1 MPQKTN
7 LNISPYFDD
16 FDKND
21 NFYRV
26 LFKPGYPVQA
36 RELTNLQSILQNQ
49 IESFGSHIFKE
60 GSMVIPGSVT
70 YDNRYFCV
78 KVNPDHLGIDITV
91 YLKDLIGKRVKGQ
104 ESGIVA
110 SIKNYTLPP
119 DDGVEDITIY
129 IKYLDSGNDFQIS
142 QFPDGEILILE
153 ENITYG
159 NTTINSGDTI
169 LTVLSQNATAVG
181 SAVGLD
187 QGVYFIRGTFVDV
200 QKDQIVLEPYS
211 TTPSYRVG
219 LNILEEIV
227 TANDDTTLNDNAR
240 GFSNY
245 AAPGADRFKISVH
258 LTKKSIDDFEDIN
271 FVELV
276 RVDNGEIKKLQNAT
290 TYSEIQKYLAKR
302 TFEESGNYAI
312 DPFTIDVLNSLNDEI
327 SSQGVYVE
335 SQKTEEGNTPSDDLM
350 CVRVSPG
357 RAYVKG
363 FDVSLD
369 GSRIIDVPK
378 PRTTKTINEALIP
391 FEMGNRLK
399 VNNVYGTPIIGLSN
413 TNTIKLYNKRRNTST
428 TNAGTGTQIGE
439 ARIYS
444 FGVSDA
450 PYSNATTEWD
460 LYLFDVQ
467 TYTALTLS
475 LGITGTECPASSYV
489 RGLSSGASGY
499 VVSDPSST
507 LVTLTQTSGNFLVG
521 EQIII
526 NENLETTRNIQSVT
540 AYTTSDIK
548 SVYQDSNGINASM
561 GCDFI
566 ADTVLYRTIPSG
578 FNLTD
583 RISVTT
589 GGIVTCPGRTFL
601 GIKVDSIIRYQKAGS
616 STETFNRVSA
626 VAGDGLSMTVVAL
639 DSDVSGICDKT
650 LPSSATETTT
660 FSIGNPQLLNVDKA
674 SLYTPLP
681 KKNISSVG
689 LDNSNLLI
697 SSQVTGKSTNANGQ
711 LTVNLSDVTG
721 ITSAFFEAYDAE
733 KYSIHYSN
741 GTIAANTSS
750 QFSLGSN
757 GGSVTFTGLTASQSN
772 VSVNVTLKK
781 SRISSKSKNYIRS
794 EKLVIDKTSGVSTVT
809 SGLTTSK
816 YYGLRVEDAEISLN
830 LPDVANV
837 IAIYQSVDTNQPILD
852 KLTFVS
858 GLALD
863 TNTIVGEKIIGSK
876 SRAIGQL
883 VTRSSPTE
891 IEFVYLNSR
900 LFEVGETVTFKES
913 NIETN
918 IQGITKGSYLSL
930 TSNYTLDK
938 GQKDQ
943 YCDYSKLV
951 RTQGGIVPSKQ
962 LLAIFNYYEIQ
973 SGNSGDIF
981 TVNSYTK
988 DRFTNDIPLL
998 SNNLRATDTLDFR
1011 PRVSKFTSTSASP
1024 FAFSS
1029 RSFESTI
1036 NYVITPNESSLVGYS
1051 YYLPRIDKVT
1061 LNKLGQVSVIVGSP
1075 AEVPSPPADV
1085 DDAMDLAEITLP
1097 AYLYDPKVGVNYK
1110 LYDNRRFTMR
1120 DIAALESRIKNI
1132 EINTSLNL
1140 LELDTQ
1146 SLQIQDADGLS
1157 RFKTGFIAD
1166 DFKNLDL
1173 IDTKNADVKCDVDT
1187 SKGELISPVDFWSI
1201 NSELALDS
1209 GIDRTTADY
1218 STNLKLLDPNTRKT
1232 GDLITLNYEEVGWL
1246 EQPQASNVENVN
1258 PFNVIEYVGGIFLD
1272 PAADNWVRTIYVD
1285 DVRTEST
1292 GAQWVEKSNT
1302 ATDVNVDVQNIG
1314 GDIATTTTTT
1324 RTTSFTN
1331 VLEGPSREFT
1341 YVESVKISGDTDPWM
1356 RSRNVYFATSGLKPF
1371 TQHYHYLDKIAN
1383 VDFVPKLMEIEMIS
1397 GTFQVDEI
1405 VRGHLGS
1412 EGLVIRFICRAPNHK
1427 QSIVPELSTSTYTV
1441 SPYDRTST
1449 LGTSYSP
1456 SSTILNVG
1464 ARLLATDMTNYGGFV
1479 VPGVI
1484 LSGES
1489 SGAVARVTNV
1499 RLITDNYGDL
1509 VGTFFIRD
1517 ANLTPP
1523 PSIRIQSGQRE
1534 FKITAA
1540 PPGITPLP
1548 GSTTYASNAST
1559 TYSGSGVILHQNTNT
1574 VNVRNPPRPSD
1585 RPSEVDVNIG
1595 VSVERRRAGKDPL
1608 AQSFTVDETGAFLT
1622 GMDVYFA
1629 TKDPNAKLFVEIRTV
1644 ELGTPTNQLVQDYA
1658 RTALEPNQIN
1668 VSSDASVPTRITFP
1682 SPIYLES
1689 GREYAAVFL
1698 APTSDLFEMWVG
1710 TMGKKTVRTSNLPDV
1725 QSVVVTKQYS
1735 GGSLFKSQNG
1745 TIWTASQYQDLTF
1758 KLYKAK
1764 FVKTGDVVFYNGG
1777 VDAGSKNVSNI
1788 PNNGI
1793 KTLPKKLKVGITN
1806 TSSLGAILTPGR
1818 KVGEGATNATSTT
1831 GIIEKIGGPINTL
1844 GVTTG
1849 IGYSGSSATY
1859 SSVPLYSISGN
1870 GSGALA
1876 DITTNSS
1883 GTITGVSIV
1892 SASKGNGYA
1901 LGDSLGVTTSYFG
1914 KGSGAVLT
1922 VSAVN
1927 GIDTLYLTNVQGES
1941 FTNAQDLIYYAGTT
1955 RTTSGTTIRGSS
1967 SQVNDLY
1974 SGKVFEVNQYNH
1986 GMHGA
1991 NNLVKIQNILPD
2003 TAPIALTAN
2012 LGTSDTTI
2020 SVASTTTFGTFEGI
2034 STARGYV
2041 LVENEVIE
2049 YTNISGGVL
2058 TIGTRG
2064 VNGAGNIIPHPSGSV
2079 AYSYQANGVSLTR
2092 INTTH
2097 TLPSNATLVSAK
2109 SLDRYYLEIDRG
2121 SRASGT
2127 GQLSFADEKALG
2139 GNKIQI
2145 SQNHQFS
2152 NIEPR
2157 FNIITPGKGTTISS
2171 KIRTVSGTSAGG
2183 SEVSFIDQGYE
2194 TVTLNK
2200 TSFLSTPRMVCSQI
2214 NETTRLTTLPL
2225 NKSLTLRISL
2235 SSQDS
2240 NLSPVLDMQNT
2251 TFILGRNRINRPIAD
2266 YTIDS
2271 RCKLNSGDPHSAV
2284 YITNRIDL
2292 QQPATSLKVL
2302 LSACRLPES
2311 DFRVLYKLFKGDSSE
2326 VQQSYI
2332 LFPGYDNM
2340 RDTNGDGYGDL
2351 VIDAAKNTGRADK
2364 IVNASNRDQ
2373 FLEYQF
2379 TAQNLDPF
2387 TGFVVKVV
2395 MTSSS
2400 ESSPMRFKDF
2410 RAIALA

>member
-21 NFYRV
+21 NFYKV

-70 YDNRYFCV
+70 YDNRYFSV

-91 YLKDLIGKRVKGQ
+91 YLNNLIGKKVKGQ
-104 ESGIVA
+104 DSGIVA
-110 SIKNYTLPP
+110 SIKKYTLPP
-119 DDGVEDITIY
+119 DEGVEDITLY

-142 QFPDGEILILE
+142 QFSDGEILILE
-153 ENITYG
+153 ENIIYG
-159 NTTINSGDTI
+159 NTTINSGDTV

-245 AAPGADRFKISVH
+245 AAPGADRFKISVN
-258 LTKKSIDDFEDIN
+258 LTKKSLDDFEDTN

-276 RVDNGEIKKLQNAT
+276 RVDRGEIKKLQNAT

-335 SQKTEEGNTPSDDLM
+335 SQKTEERNTPSDDLM

-378 PRTTKTINEALIP
+378 PRTTKTIDEALIP

-399 VNNVYGTPIIGLSN
+399 VNNAYGTPIIGLSN
-413 TNTIKLYNKRRNTST
+413 TNTIKLYNQRRNTST

-444 FGVSDA
+444 FSVSDA

-475 LGITGTECPASSYV
+475 LAITGTECPATSYV

-526 NENLETTRNIQSVT
+526 NENLETPRNIQSVT

-566 ADTVLYRTIPSG
+566 ADTVLYRTIPNG

-583 RISVTT
+583 RISIGTA
-589 GGIVTCPGRTFL
+589 GIVTCPSKTFI
-601 GIKVDSIIRYQKAGS
+601 GIKTDSILRYQKPGAT
-616 STETFNRVSA
+616 TETFNRVTEVS
-626 VAGDGLSMTVVAL
+626 GDGLKMTVVAL
-639 DSDVSGICDKT
+639 NSSVIGICDAS
-650 LPSSATETTT
+650 LPSTTETTT

-681 KKNISSVG
+681 KKNISNVS

-697 SSQVTGKSTNANGQ
+697 GAQVTGKTTNASGQ

-741 GTIAANTSS
+741 GGIGTNTSS
-750 QFSLGSN
+750 QFSLGAN
-757 GGSVTFTGLTASQSN
+757 GGSVTFSGLSPSQSN

-781 SRISSKSKNYIRS
+781 STISSKSKNYIRS
-794 EKLVIDKTSGVSTVT
+794 EKVVIDKTSGVSTVT
-809 SGLTTSK
+809 SGLSTNK
-816 YYGLRVEDAEISLN
+816 YYGLRVEDSEISLN
-830 LPDVANV
+830 LPDVANIV
-837 IAIYQSVDTNQPILD
+837 AIYQSVDTSQPILD
-852 KLTFVS
+852 KLTFVT

-863 TNTIVGEKIIGSK
+863 TTTILGEKIIGSK

-883 VTRSSPTE
+883 VTRSSSTE
-891 IEFVYLNSR
+891 IEFAYLNSR
-900 LFEVGETVTFKES
+900 TFEVGETVTFKES
-913 NIETN
+913 NIQTN
-918 IQGITKGSYLSL
+918 IQGITKGSYLNL

-951 RTQGGIVPSKQ
+951 RTQGGVVPSKQ
-962 LLAIFNYYEIQ
+962 LLVIFNYYQIQ
-973 SGNSGDIF
+973 NGNSGDIF

-998 SNNLRATDTLDFR
+998 LNNLRASDTLDFR

-1029 RSFESTI
+1029 RSFESTV
-1036 NYVITPNESSLVGYS
+1036 NYIITPNESSLVGYS

-1061 LNKLGQVSVIVGSP
+1061 LNKLGQVSVIVGTP
-1075 AEVPSPPADV
+1075 AEVPSPPVDV

-1120 DIAALESRIKNI
+1120 DIASLESRIKNI
-1132 EINTSLNL
+1132 ETNTSLNL

-1173 IDTKNADVKCDVDT
+1173 VDTQNVDVRCDVDT

-1218 STNLKLLDPNTRKT
+1218 SRNLKLLDPNARKT

-1292 GAQWVEKSNT
+1292 GAQWVEQANT
-1302 ATDVNVDVQNIG
+1302 TTDVNVDTQRQG
-1314 GDIATTTTTT
+1314 RDTTTTTTTT
-1324 RTTSFTN
+1324 RTTAFTN

-1341 YVESVKISGDTDPWM
+1341 YVESVKISGNSDPWM
-1356 RSRNVYFATSGLKPF
+1356 RSRNVYFAASALKPF

-1383 VDFVPKLMEIEMIS
+1383 VDFVPKLIEIEMIS
-1397 GTFQVDEI
+1397 GTFQVFEPI
-1405 VRGHLGS
+1405 RGHLGS
-1412 EGLVIRFICRAPNHK
+1412 DLIIRFRSQAPNHK
-1427 QSIVPELSTSTYTV
+1427 QQIVPELATETYNV
-1441 SPYDRTST
+1441 NPYDRTST
-1449 LGTSYSP
+1449 LGTTYSP
-1456 SSTILNVG
+1456 SSTVMNVSARIL
-1464 ARLLATDMTNYGGFV
+1464 ASDMTQYGGFV
-1479 VPGVI
+1479 VPGTI
-1484 LSGES
+1484 LNGES

-1499 RLITDNYGDL
+1499 RLITDNFGDL

-1523 PSIRIQSGQRE
+1523 PPIKIQSGQRE

-1559 TYSGSGVILHQNTNT
+1559 TYSGSGVILQQNTGT

-1585 RPSEVDVNIG
+1585 RPSEVDVDI
-1595 VSVERRRAGKDPL
+1595 SVERRRAGKDPL

-1629 TKDPNAKLFVEIRTV
+1629 AKDPNAKLFVEIRTV
-1644 ELGTPTNQLVQDYA
+1644 ELGTPTNQLVQDYS
-1658 RTALEPNQIN
+1658 RMTLSPDQIN
-1668 VSSDASVPTRITFP
+1668 LSNDASVPTRITFP

-1710 TMGKKTVRTSNLPDV
+1710 TMGKRTVRTSNLPDV
-1725 QSVVVTKQYS
+1725 QSVIVSKQYS

-1764 FVKTGDVVFYNGG
+1764 FVPTGDVVFYNGG

-1793 KTLPKKLKVGITN
+1793 KTLPKKLSVGIAN
-1806 TSSLGAILTPGR
+1806 TTSLGAILAPGR
-1818 KVGEGATNATSTT
+1818 KVGEGAPSATSAT
-1831 GIIEKIGGPINTL
+1831 GIIEKIGGPITTL

-1849 IGYSGSSATY
+1849 IGYSSTSATY
-1859 SSVPLYSISGN
+1859 SSIPLYSISGN

-1876 DITTNSS
+1876 NIVTNSS
-1883 GTITGVSIV
+1883 GTITGATIV
-1892 SASKGNGYA
+1892 SGSKGNGYA

-1922 VSAVN
+1922 VSAVD

-1941 FTNAQDLIYYAGTT
+1941 FTNAQDLIYYVGNT
-1955 RTTSGTTIRGSS
+1955 RTTSSTTIRGAS
-1967 SQVNDLY
+1967 SQISDLY
-1974 SGKVFEVNQYNH
+1974 SGKVFEVNQHNH

-2003 TAPIALTAN
+2003 TAPIALTTD
-2012 LGTSDTTI
+2012 LGISDTTI

-2064 VNGAGNIIPHPSGSV
+2064 VNGPGNIIPHPSGSV

-2097 TLPSNATLVSAK
+2097 TLPSNATLVGAK
-2109 SLDRYYLEIDRG
+2109 TLDRYYLEIDRG
-2121 SRASGT
+2121 SRATGT

-2139 GNKIQI
+2139 GNNIQV

-2171 KIRTVSGTSAGG
+2171 QIRTVSGTSAGG
-2183 SEVSFIDQGYE
+2183 SEVSFTDQGYE
-2194 TVTLNK
+2194 AVTLNK

-2214 NETTRLTTLPL
+2214 NETTRLTTLPH
-2225 NKSLTLRISL
+2225 NKSLTLRINL
-2235 SSQDS
+2235 STQDP

-2266 YTIDS
+2266 YTLDS

-2326 VQQSYI
+2326 IEQSYI
-2332 LFPGYDNM
+2332 LFPGYDNL
-2340 RDTNGDGYGDL
+2340 RDTNGDGYGDV
-2351 VIDAAKNTGRADK
+2351 VIDSSKNTGRSDK
-2364 IVNASNRDQ
+2364 FVKPSNRDQ

-2400 ESSPMRFKDF
+2400 ESSPIRFKDF

>member
-1 MPQKTN
+1 M
-7 LNISPYFDD
+7 
-16 FDKND
+16 
-21 NFYRV
+21 
-26 LFKPGYPVQA
+26 
-36 RELTNLQSILQNQ
+36 
-49 IESFGSHIFKE
+49 FKE

-70 YDNRYFCV
+70 YDNRYFSV

-91 YLKDLIGKRVKGQ
+91 YLKDLIGKKVKGQ
-104 ESGIVA
+104 DSGIVA

-119 DDGVEDITIY
+119 DEGVEDITLY

-142 QFPDGEILILE
+142 QFSDGEILILE

-159 NTTINSGDTI
+159 NTTINSGDTV

-211 TTPSYRVG
+211 ATPSYRVG

-245 AAPGADRFKISVH
+245 AAPGADRFKISVQ
-258 LTKKSIDDFEDIN
+258 LTKKSLDDFEDTN

-276 RVDNGEIKKLQNAT
+276 RVDRGEIKKLQNST
-290 TYSEIQKYLAKR
+290 VYSEIQKYLAKR

-335 SQKTEEGNTPSDDLM
+335 TEKTEEGNTPSDDLM

-391 FEMGNRLK
+391 FEMGNLLK
-399 VNNVYGTPIIGLSN
+399 INNVYGTPIIGLSN
-413 TNTIKLYNKRRNTST
+413 TNTVKLYNRRRNTST
-428 TNAGTGTQIGE
+428 TNAGTGTNIGD

-444 FGVSDA
+444 FSVSDA

-467 TYTALTLS
+467 TYTTLTLS
-475 LGITGTECPASSYV
+475 LSITGTECPETSYI

-499 VVSDPSST
+499 VVSNPNST

-548 SVYQDSNGINASM
+548 SVYQDSSAIT

-583 RISVTT
+583 RISITT
-589 GGIVTCPGRTFL
+589 AGAVTCPGRSFL
-601 GIKVDSIIRYQKAGS
+601 GIKVDSIIKYQKAES

-626 VAGDGLSMTVVAL
+626 VSADGLSMTVVAL
-639 DSDVSGICDKT
+639 DSNVSGICDKS

-660 FSIGNPQLLNVDKA
+660 FSVITPQLLNVNEA
-674 SLYTPLP
+674 SLYTILP
-681 KKNISSVG
+681 KKNISNVI

-697 SSQVTGKSTNANGQ
+697 SAQVNGKTTNASGQ

-733 KYSIHYSN
+733 KYSIHYSS
-741 GTIAANTSS
+741 GAIAENTPS

-757 GGSVTFTGLTASQSN
+757 GGSVTFTGLSPSQSN
-772 VSVNVTLKK
+772 VSVNVTL
-781 SRISSKSKNYIRS
+781 RRGTITSKSKNYIRS
-794 EKLVIDKTSGVSTVT
+794 EKLIINRTSGVSTVT

-816 YYGLRVEDAEISLN
+816 CYGLRVEDSEISLN
-830 LPDVANV
+830 LPDVASV
-837 IAIYQSVDTNQPILD
+837 IAIYQSVDTNIPILD

-858 GLALD
+858 GLSLD
-863 TNTIVGEKIIGSK
+863 TTTVIGEKIIGSK

-883 VTRSSPTE
+883 VTQSSSSE
-891 IEFVYLNSR
+891 VEFVYLNSR
-900 LFEVGETVTFKES
+900 TFEVGETVTFKES
-913 NIETN
+913 NIQSN
-918 IQGITKGSYLSL
+918 IQGITKGSYLNL
-930 TSNYTLDK
+930 TSNYNLDK

-943 YCDYSKLV
+943 YYDYSRIV
-951 RTQGGIVPSKQ
+951 RSSGTIPSKQ
-962 LLAIFNYYEIQ
+962 LLVIFNYYKIQ
-973 SGNSGDIF
+973 NGNSGDIF

-998 SNNLRATDTLDFR
+998 NNNIRATDTLDFR
-1011 PRVSKFTSTSASP
+1011 PRVNKFTSTTVSP

-1029 RSFESTI
+1029 RSFESTV

-1061 LNKLGQVSVIVGSP
+1061 INKLGQVSVIAGTP
-1075 AEVPSPPADV
+1075 AEVPSPPVDV

-1097 AYLYDPKVGVNYK
+1097 AYLYDPRVGVNYK

-1120 DIAALESRIKNI
+1120 DIASLESRIKNI
-1132 EINTSLNL
+1132 ETNTSLNL

-1173 IDTKNADVKCDVDT
+1173 IDTQNTDVRCDVDT

-1218 STNLKLLDPNTRKT
+1218 STNLKLIDPNVRKT

-1272 PAADNWVRTIYVD
+1272 PAADNWVRTIYID

-1292 GAQWVEKSNT
+1292 GAQWVEQANT
-1302 ATDVNVDVQNIG
+1302 TITDTDVDVDVVKKKRK
-1314 GDIATTTTTT
+1314 TTTTTT
-1324 RTTSFTN
+1324 TTTERTTEFTN
-1331 VLEGPSREFT
+1331 VLQGPSREFT
-1341 YVESVKISGDTDPWM
+1341 YVESVKISGNSDPWM
-1356 RSRNVYFATSGLKPF
+1356 RSRNVYFAASALKPF

-1383 VDFVPKLMEIEMIS
+1383 VDFVPKLIEIEMIS
-1397 GTFQVDEI
+1397 GTFQVYEPI
-1405 VRGHLGS
+1405 RGHLGG
-1412 EGLVIRFICRAPNHK
+1412 ELLIRFRSQVPNHK
-1427 QSIVPELSTSTYTV
+1427 QSTVPELSTETYNV
-1441 SPYDRTST
+1441 NPYDRTSI

-1456 SSTILNVG
+1456 TSTVMNVSARIL
-1464 ARLLATDMTNYGGFV
+1464 ASDMTQYGGFV
-1479 VPGVI
+1479 VPGTI

-1523 PSIRIQSGQRE
+1523 PPIRIQSGQRE

-1548 GSTTYASNAST
+1548 GSTTYASDAST
-1559 TYSGSGVILHQNTNT
+1559 TYSGSGVILTQNTRT
-1574 VNVRNPPRPSD
+1574 VNVRNPSRPSD
-1585 RPSEVDVNIG
+1585 RPSEVEVDVETN
-1595 VSVERRRAGKDPL
+1595 VNVKKRRCGKDPL

-1622 GMDVYFA
+1622 GMDVYFGA
-1629 TKDPNAKLFVEIRTV
+1629 KDPNAKVFVEIRTV

-1658 RTALEPNQIN
+1658 RTSLSPDQIN
-1668 VSSDASVPTRITFP
+1668 ISSDASKPTRITFP

-1793 KTLPKKLKVGITN
+1793 KTFPKKLKVGITT
-1806 TSSLGAILTPGR
+1806 TSSLGSILVPG
-1818 KVGEGATNATSTT
+1818 KKIGAGATNSTSTV
-1831 GIIEKIGGPINTL
+1831 GIIEKIGGPITTL

-1849 IGYSGSSATY
+1849 IGYSSSAATY
-1859 SSVPLYSISGN
+1859 NSVPLYSITGN
-1870 GSGALA
+1870 GSGGLA
-1876 DITTNSS
+1876 NITTNSV
-1883 GTITGVSIV
+1883 GTITGASVVSI
-1892 SASKGNGYA
+1892 SKGNGYA
-1901 LGDSLGVTTSYFG
+1901 LGDSLGITTSYFG

-1922 VSAVN
+1922 VSAVD
-1927 GIDTLYLTNVQGES
+1927 GIDTMYLTNVQGES
-1941 FTNAQDLIYYAGTT
+1941 FTNGQDLVYYNGNT
-1955 RTTSGTTIRGSS
+1955 RTSTGATIRGSS
-1967 SQVNDLY
+1967 SQISDLY
-1974 SGKVFEVNQYNH
+1974 SGKVFEINQHNH

-1991 NNLVKIQNILPD
+1991 NNLVKIQNVFPD
-2003 TAPIALTAN
+2003 TSPVVLTTD
-2012 LGTSDTTI
+2012 LGISDTTI
-2020 SVASTTTFGTFEGI
+2020 SVASTTLFETFEGI
-2034 STARGYV
+2034 TTSRGYV

-2049 YTNISGGVL
+2049 YTSISGGVL

-2079 AYSYQANGVSLTR
+2079 TYSYQANGVSLTR

-2097 TLPSNATLVSAK
+2097 TLPTNATLVSTK

-2121 SRASGT
+2121 SRASGST
-2127 GQLSFADEKALG
+2127 QLNFIDEKTLG
-2139 GNKIQI
+2139 GNNIQV

-2157 FNIITPGKGTTISS
+2157 FNVITPGKGTTISS
-2171 KIRTVSGTSAGG
+2171 QIRTISGTSGGG
-2183 SEVSFIDQGYE
+2183 SEVSFLDQGYE
-2194 TVTLNK
+2194 PVTLNK
-2200 TSFLSTPRMVCSQI
+2200 TSFLTTPRMVASQI

-2225 NKSLTLRISL
+2225 NKSLTLRINL

-2240 NLSPVLDMQNT
+2240 NLSPVLDTQNA
-2251 TFILGRNRINRPIAD
+2251 TFILGRNRIDNPISD
-2266 YTIDS
+2266 YSLDG
-2271 RCKLNSGDPHSAV
+2271 RCKLTSGDPHSAI

-2326 VQQSYI
+2326 ISQSYI
-2332 LFPGYDNM
+2332 LFPGYDNL
-2340 RDTNGDGYGDL
+2340 RDTDGDGYGDL
-2351 VIDAAKNTGRADK
+2351 VIDPSKNTGRADK
-2364 IVNASNRDQ
+2364 FVRSSNRDE

-2379 TAQNLDPF
+2379 TSQDLDPF
-2387 TGFVVKVV
+2387 TGFVIKVV
-2395 MTSSS
+2395 MSSSS
-2400 ESSPMRFKDF
+2400 ESSPIRFRDF

>member
-104 ESGIVA
+104 DSGIIA

-119 DDGVEDITIY
+119 DEGIEDITIY

-245 AAPGADRFKISVH
+245 AAPGADRFKISVN
-258 LTKKSIDDFEDIN
+258 LTKKSLDDFEDTN

-276 RVDNGEIKKLQNAT
+276 RVDRGEIKKLQNAT

-312 DPFTIDVLNSLNDEI
+312 DPFTVDVLNSLNDEI

-475 LGITGTECPASSYV
+475 LGITGTECPATSYV

-601 GIKVDSIIRYQKAGS
+601 GIKIDSIIRYQKAGS

-962 LLAIFNYYEIQ
+962 LLAIFNYYQIQ

-1029 RSFESTI
+1029 RSFESTV
-1036 NYVITPNESSLVGYS
+1036 NYIITPNESSLVGYS

-1061 LNKLGQVSVIVGSP
+1061 LNKLGQVSVIVGAP
-1075 AEVPSPPADV
+1075 AEVPAPPVDV

-1456 SSTILNVG
+1456 SSTVLNVG

-1523 PSIRIQSGQRE
+1523 PPIKIQSGQRE

-1574 VNVRNPPRPSD
+1574 VNVRNPPKPSD
-1585 RPSEVDVNIG
+1585 RPSEVDVNVD

-2326 VQQSYI
+2326 VEQSYI

>member
-26 LFKPGYPVQA
+26 LFKPGYPIQA

-104 ESGIVA
+104 DSGIIA

-119 DDGVEDITIY
+119 DEGIEDITIY

-245 AAPGADRFKISVH
+245 AAPGADRFKISVN
-258 LTKKSIDDFEDIN
+258 LTKKSLDDFEDTN

-276 RVDNGEIKKLQNAT
+276 RVDRGEIKKLQNAT

-312 DPFTIDVLNSLNDEI
+312 DPFTVDVLNSLNDEI

-475 LGITGTECPASSYV
+475 LGITGTECPATSYV

-601 GIKVDSIIRYQKAGS
+601 GIKIDSIIRYQKAGS

-733 KYSIHYSN
+733 KYSVHYSN

-757 GGSVTFTGLTASQSN
+757 GGSVTFTGLTPSQSN

-837 IAIYQSVDTNQPILD
+837 IAIYQSIDTNQPILD

-883 VTRSSPTE
+883 VTRSSPTA

-962 LLAIFNYYEIQ
+962 LLAIFNYYQIQ

-1029 RSFESTI
+1029 RSFESTV
-1036 NYVITPNESSLVGYS
+1036 NYIITPNESSLVGYS

-1061 LNKLGQVSVIVGSP
+1061 LNKLGQVSVIVGAP
-1075 AEVPSPPADV
+1075 AEVPAPPADV

-1302 ATDVNVDVQNIG
+1302 STDVNVDVQNIG

-1489 SGAVARVTNV
+1489 SGAVAKVTKV
-1499 RLITDNYGDL
+1499 RLISDNYGDL
-1509 VGTFFIRD
+1509 VGNFFIRD

-1523 PSIRIQSGQRE
+1523 PPIRIQSGQRE

-1574 VNVRNPPRPSD
+1574 VNVRNPPKPSD
-1585 RPSEVDVNIG
+1585 RPSEVDVNVNI
-1595 VSVERRRAGKDPL
+1595 SVERRRAGKDPL

-1658 RTALEPNQIN
+1658 RAALEPNQIN

-1806 TSSLGAILTPGR
+1806 TSSLGTILTPGR

>member
-104 ESGIVA
+104 DSGIIA

-119 DDGVEDITIY
+119 DEGIEDITIY

-245 AAPGADRFKISVH
+245 AAPGADRFKISVN
-258 LTKKSIDDFEDIN
+258 LTKKSLDDFEDTN

-276 RVDNGEIKKLQNAT
+276 RVDRGEIKKLQNAT

-312 DPFTIDVLNSLNDEI
+312 DPFTVDVLNSLNDEI

-475 LGITGTECPASSYV
+475 LGITGTECPATSYV

-601 GIKVDSIIRYQKAGS
+601 GIKIDSIIRYQKAGS

-962 LLAIFNYYEIQ
+962 LLAIFNYYQIQ

-1029 RSFESTI
+1029 RSFESTV
-1036 NYVITPNESSLVGYS
+1036 NYIITPNESSLVGYS

-1061 LNKLGQVSVIVGSP
+1061 LNKLGQVSVIVGAP
-1075 AEVPSPPADV
+1075 AEVPAPPADV

-1456 SSTILNVG
+1456 SSTVLNVG

-1523 PSIRIQSGQRE
+1523 PPIKIQSGQRE

-1574 VNVRNPPRPSD
+1574 VNVRNPPKPSD
-1585 RPSEVDVNIG
+1585 RPSEVDVNVD

-2326 VQQSYI
+2326 VEQSYI

>member
-601 GIKVDSIIRYQKAGS
+601 GIKIDSIIRYQKAGS

-1585 RPSEVDVNIG
+1585 RPSEVDVNID

>member
-601 GIKVDSIIRYQKAGS
+601 GIKIDSIIRYQKAGS

-962 LLAIFNYYEIQ
+962 LLAIFNYYQIQ

-1585 RPSEVDVNIG
+1585 RPSEVDVNID

>member
-601 GIKVDSIIRYQKAGS
+601 GIKIDSIIRYQKAGS

-1585 RPSEVDVNIG
+1585 RPSEVDVNID

-1793 KTLPKKLKVGITN
+1793 KTLPKKLSVGIAN
-1806 TSSLGAILTPGR
+1806 TTSLGAILAPGR
-1818 KVGEGATNATSTT
+1818 KVGEGAPSATSAT
-1831 GIIEKIGGPINTL
+1831 GIIEKIGGPITTL

-1849 IGYSGSSATY
+1849 IGYSSTSATY
-1859 SSVPLYSISGN
+1859 SSIPLYSISGN

-1876 DITTNSS
+1876 NIVTNSS
-1883 GTITGVSIV
+1883 GTITGATIV
-1892 SASKGNGYA
+1892 SVSKGNGYA

-1922 VSAVN
+1922 VSAVD

>member
-104 ESGIVA
+104 DSGIIA

-119 DDGVEDITIY
+119 DEGIEDITIY

-245 AAPGADRFKISVH
+245 AAPGADRFKISVN
-258 LTKKSIDDFEDIN
+258 LTKKSLDDFEDTN

-276 RVDNGEIKKLQNAT
+276 RVDRGEIKKLQNAT

-312 DPFTIDVLNSLNDEI
+312 DPFTVDVLNSLNDEI

-475 LGITGTECPASSYV
+475 LGITGTECPATSYV

-601 GIKVDSIIRYQKAGS
+601 GIKIDSIIRYQKAGS

-733 KYSIHYSN
+733 KYSVHYSN

-757 GGSVTFTGLTASQSN
+757 GGSVTFTGLTPSQSN

-837 IAIYQSVDTNQPILD
+837 IAIYQSIDTNQPILD

-962 LLAIFNYYEIQ
+962 LLAIFNYYQIQ

-1029 RSFESTI
+1029 RSFESTV
-1036 NYVITPNESSLVGYS
+1036 NYIITPNESSLVGYS

-1061 LNKLGQVSVIVGSP
+1061 LNKLGQVSVIVGAP
-1075 AEVPSPPADV
+1075 AEVPAPPADV

-1456 SSTILNVG
+1456 SSTVLNVG

-1523 PSIRIQSGQRE
+1523 PPIRIQSGQRE

-1574 VNVRNPPRPSD
+1574 VNVRNPPKPSD
-1585 RPSEVDVNIG
+1585 RPSEVDVNVD

-1991 NNLVKIQNILPD
+1991 NNLVKIQNVLPD

-2079 AYSYQANGVSLTR
+2079 AYSYQANGVSLTK

-2097 TLPSNATLVSAK
+2097 TLPSNATLVNAK